1 MADLRLAA
9 IDPIR
14 TTTESVAWGQ
24 RNGSSAY
31 QRQPQR
37 REKDARARLVA
48 MLAPS
53 REPETCEVDYVV
65 DGEGMM
71 VAILVRDLT
80 TGEVIARIQAEDL
93 WRLASEEAAG
103 GLLVERRG

>member
-9 IDPIR
+9 IDPIH
-14 TTTESVAWGQ
+14 TSTESVAWGQ
-24 RNGSSAY
+24 RNGSGAY
-31 QRQPQR
+31 QRQPQPR
-37 REKDARARLVA
+37 QKDTRARLVA
-48 MLAPS
+48 MLAPAH
-53 REPETCEVDYVV
+53 EPETVEVDYVV

-71 VAILVRDLT
+71 VAILVRDLS